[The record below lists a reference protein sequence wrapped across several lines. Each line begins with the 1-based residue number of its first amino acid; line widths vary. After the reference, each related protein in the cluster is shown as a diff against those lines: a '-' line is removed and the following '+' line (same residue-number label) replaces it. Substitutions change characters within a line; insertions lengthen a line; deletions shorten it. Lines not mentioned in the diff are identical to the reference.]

1 MNKMKILKT
10 TTKFCLLLIMIL
22 TLTLPITVM
31 AQVSEEAE
39 TSDTTD
45 TENAAV
51 PDDATPITS
60 ATATTIEE
68 APDGTGSVTDA
79 SSEEKQFVVFETKSG
94 KVFYLIIDNTKTADN
109 VYLLTEV
116 SENDLL
122 NFVETETDGTG
133 NSVIGDTL
141 TDSPSTLPNNL
152 EDDTPSTEETTQTE
166 SSSDSG
172 SKPSASGN
180 LGIIMIFIIGVVG
193 IAGYYYFKIYK
204 PKKELIASDEFIE
217 DDDYDLYED
226 DENET
231 DIDHDDTISE
241 DETEE
246 TEDDGE

>member
-1 MNKMKILKT
+1 MKTFKT
-10 TTKFCLLLIMIL
+10 ITKLCLLLTLIL
-22 TLTLPITVM
+22 TLSLPITAM
-31 AQVSEEAE
+31 AQVSEESEASE
-39 TSDTTD
+39 TTDTTD

-51 PDDATPITS
+51 PDGATPVTS

-122 NFVETETDGTG
+122 NFVETETDSSS
-133 NSVIGDTL
+133 NSVIGGTIP
-141 TDSPSTLPNNL
+141 DSPSTFPDNP
-152 EDDTPSTEETTQTE
+152 EDDIAATEETTQTE
-166 SSSDSG
+166 DLSDHG
-172 SKPSASGN
+172 SKPSASSN
-180 LGIIMIFIIGVVG
+180 LGIIMIFVIGAVG

-204 PKKELIASDEFIE
+204 PKKELNASDEFIE

-226 DENET
+226 DENKT
-231 DIDHDDTISE
+231 DTDHDDTINE

-246 TEDDGE
+246 TEDDDE